1 MHINE
6 VQALAERLR
15 SLQRRTYT
23 FGKNRDQIID
33 EVGMIAEDL
42 EAYVAK
48 MDHEMDMAHLEEQAS
63 RNDFQK
69 EYDNA

>member
-6 VQALAERLR
+6 VQALAERLQ
-15 SLQRRTYT
+15 SLARRAST
-23 FGKNRDQIID
+23 FDKSTDDLVWEIKW
-33 EVGMIAEDL
+33 IASDL

-48 MDHEMDMAHLEEQAS
+48 MDHDMDMAHFDEEAS
-63 RNDFQK
+63 RNQFQK